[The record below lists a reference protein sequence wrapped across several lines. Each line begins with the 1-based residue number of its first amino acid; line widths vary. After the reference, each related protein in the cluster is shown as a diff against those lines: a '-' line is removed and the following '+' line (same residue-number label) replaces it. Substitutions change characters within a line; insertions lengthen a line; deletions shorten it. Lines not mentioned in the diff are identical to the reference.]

1 LSKPQTYANHAR
13 LDPPFHFFV
22 APVLLINV
30 IVRGI
35 VAFHRKTWLTH
46 WDILVALAL
55 LFLAMLMRMYSLKV
69 QDRVIRMEERIRIA
83 AVASPATLAR
93 MDEFTIKQLVALRFA
108 PFAELGALA
117 DRALAEGLT
126 PNRSNRRLSS
136 GGLIRFGFRSGLISS
151 VGAPAVDL
159 SPALIAGLTRII
171 LGLCAFMR
179 PLPSS

>member
-1 LSKPQTYANHAR
+1 
-13 LDPPFHFFV
+13 
-22 APVLLINV
+22 
-30 IVRGI
+30 
-35 VAFHRKTWLTH
+35 
-46 WDILVALAL
+46 
-55 LFLAMLMRMYSLKV
+55 
-69 QDRVIRMEERIRIA
+69 
-83 AVASPATLAR
+83 
-93 MDEFTIKQLVALRFA
+93 LVALRFA

-126 PNRSNRRLSS
+126 PKQIKQAIVEWRADTFR
-136 GGLIRFGFRSGLISS
+136 FRSGLISS